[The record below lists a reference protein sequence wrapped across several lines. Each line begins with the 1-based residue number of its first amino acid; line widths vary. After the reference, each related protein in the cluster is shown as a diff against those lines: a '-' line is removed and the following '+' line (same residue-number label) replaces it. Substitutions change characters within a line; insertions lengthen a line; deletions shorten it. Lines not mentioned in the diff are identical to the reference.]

1 MSTPFQL
8 PEGFNPNPG
17 SLSQGDQALAQ
28 AQGHFRAQRA
38 ESALNANPDLGGAAR
53 LPGGS
58 NAQSD
63 WWPQASSGGQQ
74 QQKPSWGSRIG
85 NALSGWGNG
94 VSNGNGGD
102 DELATKGD
110 VNEAASGLHDRLGS
124 IESGMQNA
132 GGVQD
137 RNNAFSQGNGS
148 APAPQAAGTQRPG
161 VQSPLTADFA
171 AQRLNMQAYQAN
183 VHDSIETGRASFR
196 QRAANWA
203 AATPHGLSPSLSG
216 NAMSASQGSN
226 TMNGLV
232 SGGNA
237 GGNGMSAST
246 FEKLKW
252 GQQ

>member
-28 AQGHFRAQRA
+28 AQGHFQGMRAV
-38 ESALNANPDLGGAAR
+38 SALNANPDLGGAAR

-63 WWPQASSGGQQ
+63 WWPQASSGGQSQ
-74 QQKPSWGSRIG
+74 QRKPSWGSRIG

-110 VNEAASGLHDRLGS
+110 VNDAASGLHDRLGS

-137 RNNAFSQGNGS
+137 RTNAFSQGNGT
-148 APAPQAAGTQRPG
+148 APAPQAAGTQRPNAP
-161 VQSPLTADFA
+161 SPLTADFA
-171 AQRLNMQAYQAN
+171 AQRLNMQAYQRN
-183 VHDSIETGRASFR
+183 LHDSIESGRASFR

-203 AATPHGLSPSLSG
+203 AATPGTVQRPAPG
-216 NAMSASQGSN
+216 TG
-226 TMNGLV
+226 
-232 SGGNA
+232 
-237 GGNGMSAST
+237 
-246 FEKLKW
+246 
-252 GQQ
+252 